1 MKELERWKNL
11 SFSREME
18 STCFI
23 QFYVGI
29 ENPSYQYQATKGNKL
44 NAKILV

>member
-29 ENPSYQYQATKGNKL
+29 ENSSYQFKQPK
-44 NAKILV
+44 KIN

>member
-29 ENPSYQYQATKGNKL
+29 ENSSVQATKGNKL
-44 NAKILV
+44 NAKIFV